1 MDDVAAAPL
10 DEITDAEAIAK
21 SLRVSNEIFR
31 RLNEMALDPLHRGVL
46 LRHMSDLS
54 MIETRVQLLLSFLLT
69 R

>member
-1 MDDVAAAPL
+1 MDDVAAAPPN
-10 DEITDAEAIAK
+10 EISDAEAIVR

-46 LRHMSDLS
+46 LRHISELS
-54 MIETRVQLLLSFLLT
+54 EIETRVQLLLSFLLT

>member
-1 MDDVAAAPL
+1 MDDVAATPL
-10 DEITDAEAIAK
+10 DEISDAEAIAK

-54 MIETRVQLLLSFLLT
+54 TIETRVQLLLSFLLT

>member
-1 MDDVAAAPL
+1 MDDVAATPL

-31 RLNEMALDPLHRGVL
+31 RLNEMAIDPLHRGVL